1 MTRITSTLHEKQCTF
16 LIISRWILLTM
27 RYVSD
32 KSCRENQNTRV
43 VFSNFIFFENHSVY
57 EIMWKKYCRAGQVT
71 DDIMAHAH
79 FTLGTS
85 GYKHTLTIRNT
96 HYFSTASVVC
106 SIAPQLNVIRN
117 LPILWLDL
125 LQCTL
130 MTPILTFVEPCIA
143 RCVFYI
149 TNEMQLTQCSLLLS
163 ALYMFRAVFSP
174 IIRSL

>member
-1 MTRITSTLHEKQCTF
+1 MFQTKVVEKIKTHVLCSVTLF
-16 LIISRWILLTM
+16 
-27 RYVSD
+27 
-32 KSCRENQNTRV
+32 
-43 VFSNFIFFENHSVY
+43 FFENHSVY

-163 ALYMFRAVFSP
+163 ALYMFREVFPP